1 MIDITFDFRTDL
13 HGKDIDKDSPTLK
26 KYHKI
31 LWSKS
36 LPNGKI
42 LNLRDDKADAYL
54 YHKSELGQF
63 FFMYA

>member
-1 MIDITFDFRTDL
+1 MIDITFDFHADSTGEDP
-13 HGKDIDKDSPTLK
+13 DKDSPTLK

-42 LNLRDDKADAYL
+42 FNLRDDKAGAYL
-54 YHKSELGQF
+54 
-63 FFMYA
+63 